1 MTLLDPNIDNLKY
14 EMQEETRQ
22 TARVKVV
29 GIGGGGSNA
38 VAHMMEAGLK
48 DVEFYV
54 LNTDVQALR
63 ASPVPNKLAIGCKVT
78 HGRGAGADPEIGKQA
93 ALEDTE
99 RILEILEGADL
110 VFVTAGLGS
119 GTGTGA
125 APVVASM
132 AKELNALTIAVVTSP
147 FAFEGARRLR
157 QAEQGLEQLAGN
169 VDTVITI
176 PNERLLALAPRG
188 TSILEAFRLGHE
200 FLRQTVQDIV
210 EIVTTPGFINRDF
223 SDIRTTL
230 FGMGHAVL
238 GTATARGSS
247 AAQEAARL
255 AISCP
260 LIEQSGIRGA
270 RNVLLNVTGSSSLG
284 LHEVNDACQLIRS
297 AAEYEDVQLNFG
309 LVLKE
314 EMGDAVKVTVI
325 ATGFPVRSLAASTP
339 PAARAVP
346 AAAPAAESPWLS
358 EAPQAIPV
366 SAAEPAPAAVEAVAE
381 LEPEPEPEPAVEPVP
396 EPEPEDLDDLDTPAY
411 LRQRRVLR

>member
-1 MTLLDPNIDNLKY
+1 MTLLDPTIDNLKY
-14 EMQEETRQ
+14 EMQDESRQ

-63 ASPVPNKLAIGCKVT
+63 VSPVPNKLAIGCKVT

-99 RILEILEGADL
+99 RILEILEGADM

-157 QAEQGLEQLAGN
+157 QAEEGLARLAEN

-188 TSILEAFRLGHE
+188 TSILEAFRMGHE

-223 SDIRTTL
+223 SDIRSTL

-238 GTATARGSS
+238 GTATARGGN
-247 AAQEAARL
+247 AAEEAARL

-260 LIEQSGIRGA
+260 LVEQSGIRGA

-284 LHEVNDACQLIRS
+284 LHEVNDACQLIRAS
-297 AAEYEDVQLNFG
+297 TDYEDVQVNFG
-309 LVLKE
+309 LVLNE
-314 EMGDAVKVTVI
+314 AMGDAVKVTVI
-325 ATGFPVRSLAASTP
+325 ATGFTPRSLTAEL
-339 PAARAVP
+339 
-346 AAAPAAESPWLS
+346 AAPAPAGDSAWLS
-358 EAPQAIPV
+358 DAPPALPAPETALPD
-366 SAAEPAPAAVEAVAE
+366 AAEAVVVEPVAE
-381 LEPEPEPEPAVEPVP
+381 AEPEPEPEPQPD
-396 EPEPEDLDDLDTPAY
+396 DLDDLDTPAY